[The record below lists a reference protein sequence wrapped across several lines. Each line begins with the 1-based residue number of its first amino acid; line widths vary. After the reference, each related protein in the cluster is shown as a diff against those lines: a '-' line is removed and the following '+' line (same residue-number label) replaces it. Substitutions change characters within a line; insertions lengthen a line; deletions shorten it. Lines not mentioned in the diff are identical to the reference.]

1 MAIKPSARYAGK
13 IDTSDPTGYP
23 LGKAQNITVAGDGT
37 GTPWEE
43 AILNDL
49 FGFQQELLS
58 KAGVVIAGSGTP
70 DKVGASEYFDAIRAT
85 CGYPGMIQPLALNV
99 DPSTLG
105 IRMLIMDGSGILVA
119 NYSDLVTA
127 TYIGDSDNPT
137 ADAFYRADDAAG
149 TARNTAGAY
158 FILPDTSGRFLR
170 GADPG
175 GSFDPDGASR
185 LIGSNQTDALQKH
198 NHVIQ
203 NDIDAVYSTQGSV
216 GTDGVSITAMLPTGS
231 KSGAKFQASAA
242 NVGDA
247 ISGFLNISGVG
258 RVAIETRPLNMQV
271 KWGIWY

>member
-43 AILNDL
+43 AIVNDL
-49 FGFQQELLS
+49 FGFQQELLN
-58 KAGVVIAGSGTP
+58 KAGITIAGSGTP

-105 IRMLIMDGSGILVA
+105 LRMLIMDGSGILVA
-119 NYSDLVTA
+119 SYSDLVDA
-127 TYIGDSDNPT
+127 TYIGDPDNPT

-158 FILPDTSGRFLR
+158 FILPDTAGRFLR
-170 GADPG
+170 GADTS
-175 GSFDPDGASR
+175 GSIDPDGASR
-185 LIGSNQTDALQKH
+185 LIGSDQFDALQKH

-203 NDIDAVYSTQGSV
+203 NDIDGTYATQTSV
-216 GTDGVSITAMLPTGS
+216 GSDGVAVTAMSPTGS
-231 KSGAKFQASAA
+231 VSGAKFQASAA

-247 ISGFLNISGVG
+247 ISGFINISGVG
-258 RVAIETRPLNMQV
+258 RVDIETRPRNMQV